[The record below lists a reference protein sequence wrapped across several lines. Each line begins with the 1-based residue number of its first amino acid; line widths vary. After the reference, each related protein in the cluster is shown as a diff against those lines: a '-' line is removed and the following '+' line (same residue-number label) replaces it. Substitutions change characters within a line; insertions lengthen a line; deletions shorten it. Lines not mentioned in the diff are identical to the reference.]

1 MKKLKISAIF
11 LSVAI
16 AFMSLVG
23 CGSKSGDDSNS
34 SSVSDSEPKKTFT
47 VGMVTDDGGLGDK
60 SFNDA
65 THQGLLKIKQ
75 DFNVDLQ
82 VLEPKQESDFQPY
95 MERMSKNA
103 DVVVAVGYKL
113 KDAVDKVSKQNE
125 SVKYVLIDDISEG
138 ENVHNVTFK
147 EEEGS
152 FLAGVLAGLTTK
164 TNKVGFI
171 GGTDTPLI
179 KKFEVGFIAGVKSVN
194 PEAGKLLEEG
204 VTSKYAGNFSDVS
217 KGYEIAKSLYSDGVD
232 IIYHAAGGVGIGM
245 FRAAKE
251 TNNLGIGVDQDQSIS
266 IPEYADIILT
276 SVVKN
281 LPIAIYNVVKD
292 AIDGQFKS
300 GTARLGLKENG
311 IYLPESTKE
320 KVSSEIMNKVNEYK
334 DKIIN
339 GEMSVPKTV
348 EELKEFTVS

>member
-11 LSVAI
+11 LSVAMT
-16 AFMSLVG
+16 FMSLVG
-23 CGSKSGDDSNS
+23 CGSNAGSNS
-34 SSVSDSEPKKTFT
+34 NTSDAGSSDSQKTFT

-65 THQGLLKIKQ
+65 THQGLLKVKE

-103 DVVVAVGYKL
+103 DIIVAVGYKL
-113 KDAVDKVSKQNE
+113 KDAVDKVSKQND

-138 ENVHNVTFK
+138 KNVHNVTFK

-194 PEAGKLLEEG
+194 PEAGKLLEDG

-232 IIYHAAGGVGIGM
+232 VIYHAAGGVGIGM

-251 TNNLGIGVDQDQSIS
+251 TNNLAIGVDQDQAIS
-266 IPEYADIILT
+266 IPEYSDIILT

-281 LPIAIYNVVKD
+281 LPVAIYSIVKD
-292 AIDGQFKS
+292 AINGQFEP
-300 GTARLGLKENG
+300 GTVRLGLKENG
-311 IYLPESTKE
+311 VYLPESTKD
-320 KVSSEIMNKVNEYK
+320 KVSSEVINKVNEYR

-339 GEMSVPKTV
+339 GEVSVPKTV
-348 EELKEFTVS
+348 EELKEFKVS